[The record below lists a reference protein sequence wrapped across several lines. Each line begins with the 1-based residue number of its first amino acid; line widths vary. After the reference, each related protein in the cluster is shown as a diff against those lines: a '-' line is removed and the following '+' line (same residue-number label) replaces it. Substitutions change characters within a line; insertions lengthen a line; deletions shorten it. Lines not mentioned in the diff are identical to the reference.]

1 MRMNPALRRLA
12 LLIPAA
18 AVLAMAADADL
29 ETVRR
34 SFENPPDDARIM
46 MRWWWFGPGVTKTEI
61 ERELRAMKAGG
72 MGGAEV
78 QPVYPMALDD
88 PETGFHNIRYLSD
101 EFLDVLRFTS
111 EKARELGLR
120 LDLTLGSGWPFGGP
134 HIPVT
139 QAAGM
144 LRCDRVPVPP
154 EASSVRMP
162 YLENGE
168 KLLAVFVARGD
179 AKQFAPTGIRQV
191 PIFKGDWQPVGAG
204 EGEPRVALF
213 FISSR
218 TGQMVKRAAVGAEG
232 YVLDHYDRSAI
243 ENHLKNVGDRL
254 MQAFGANPPYA
265 VFSDSLEV
273 FASDW
278 TPNLLEEFRRRR
290 GYDLTPYLPALIGDI
305 GDKTGAI
312 RHDWGQT
319 LYELADDNYL
329 RPVTEWA
336 HRHGTRFRSQTYGM
350 PPVTMSSNAL
360 VDLPEGEGAQWRS
373 FSATRWA
380 SSASHLYGKPVTS
393 SETWTYLHSPVFRA
407 TPLDMK
413 SQADLF
419 FLQGITQLVGHGWPY
434 SPPEAGEPGW
444 RFYAAAVFDD
454 HNPWWMVMPDVARYL
469 QRISFLLRQGK
480 AVNDVAIYLPTAD
493 ALAQFHAGQERN
505 SINGN
510 VAGVMGPDAIPQVL
524 DAGFNFDAIDDEAIA
539 QVGIPYPVLILPNV
553 ERMPLATLR
562 RIRAYAEAGGKVVAT
577 RRTPSLAP
585 GLAEAEG
592 DTPRIRALA
601 SALFE
606 AAGARG
612 KFVKDEQSLGKELAA
627 LYAPDVRIRSGAA
640 SIGVVHR
647 KVADGEIYFIVN
659 TANTPVHTQAAFRV
673 KGLKPEWWDPFS
685 GKRSAAR
692 TASGEGAAVALDLEP
707 YESRVLVYS
716 ANAMAPAPAPAPTAT
731 AASGARAPLNLSS
744 DWKVAFGNG
753 RTAEM
758 RELRPWTDI
767 EETRFF
773 SGQATY
779 EKTADVPEAWL
790 RSGGEIYLNFGVGK
804 PAAQN
809 RRGGAAIESPVREA
823 AQVYVNG
830 GLAGSVWKPPYEVD
844 VTGLLRAGGNT
855 IRVVVANL
863 GINRLAGTS
872 LPNYRLLNVLYGER
886 FQEQDLQNLQPV
898 ACGMLGPVTLT
909 AR

>member
-1 MRMNPALRRLA
+1 
-12 LLIPAA
+12 
-18 AVLAMAADADL
+18 
-29 ETVRR
+29 
-34 SFENPPDDARIM
+34 M
-46 MRWWWFGPGVTKTEI
+46 MRWWWFGPGVTKAEI

-144 LRCDRVPVPP
+144 LRCDRVPIPP
-154 EASSVRMP
+154 GASSVRMP

-179 AKQFAPTGIRQV
+179 AKQFAPAGIRQI
-191 PIFKGDWQPVGAG
+191 PIFKGDWQPLGADT
-204 EGEPRVALF
+204 GEPRVALF

-273 FASDW
+273 FGSDW
-278 TPNLLEEFRRRR
+278 TPNLLEEFRKRR
-290 GYDLTPYLPALIGDI
+290 GYDLTPYLPALVGDI
-305 GDKTGAI
+305 GAQTGAI
-312 RHDWGQT
+312 RHDWGKT

-336 HRHGTRFRSQTYGM
+336 HQHGTRFRSQTYGM
-350 PPVTMSSNAL
+350 PPVTLSSNAL

-373 FSATRWA
+373 LSASRTA
-380 SSASHLYGKPVTS
+380 SSASHLYGRPVTS

-413 SQADLF
+413 AQADLN
-419 FLQGITQLVGHGWPY
+419 FLEGINQLVGHGWPY
-434 SPPEAGEPGW
+434 SAPEAAEPGW
-444 RFYAAAVFDD
+444 RFYAAAVFND
-454 HNPWWMVMPDVARYL
+454 HNPWWMVMPDVAKYL

-480 AVNDVAIYLPTAD
+480 PVNDVAIYLATAD
-493 ALAQFHAGQERN
+493 NMARYQAGRERIGGTTGGGMG
-505 SINGN
+505 SD
-510 VAGVMGPDAIPQVL
+510 VAAQVL
-524 DAGFNFDAIDDEAIA
+524 DAGFNFDSIDDEAIA

-562 RIRAYAEAGGKVVAT
+562 KIQAYAEAGGKVVAT

-585 GLAEAEG
+585 GLAEAES
-592 DTPRIRALA
+592 DTPRIRELA
-601 SALFE
+601 RALFE

-612 KFVKDEQSLGKELAA
+612 KLVKDEQSLGKELAA
-627 LYAPDVRIRSGAA
+627 LEAPDVRIGADAA

-647 KVADGEIYFIVN
+647 KVADGEVYFIVN

-692 TASGEGAAVALDLEP
+692 SEGAAVALDLLP

-716 ANAMAPAPAPAPTAT
+716 ANAMAAAAAPAS
-731 AASGARAPLNLSS
+731 AAHAPLDLSS
-744 DWKVAFGNG
+744 DWKVTFGNG
-753 RTAEM
+753 NTVGM
-758 RELRPWTDI
+758 RELRSWTDI

-779 EKTADVPEAWL
+779 EKRFDLTEAFV
-790 RSGGEIYLNFGVGK
+790 RSGGAIYLDFGAGK

-830 GLAGSVWKPPYEVD
+830 SLAGSVWKPPYEVD
-844 VTGLLRAGGNT
+844 ATGLLRAGGNT

-872 LPNYRLLNVLYGER
+872 LPNYRLLNLRYGER
-886 FQEQDLQNLQPV
+886 FQEQDMQNVQPV
-898 ACGMLGPVTLT
+898 PCGMLGPVTLV

>member
-1 MRMNPALRRLA
+1 MRITALRRLA
-12 LLIPAA
+12 ILIPAA
-18 AVLAMAADADL
+18 AVLAMAADADI
-29 ETVRR
+29 ESVRR

-46 MRWWWFGPGVTKTEI
+46 MRWWWFGPGVTKAEI

-88 PETGFHNIRYLSD
+88 AETGFHNIRYLSD

-111 EKARELGLR
+111 DKARELGLR

-144 LRCDRVPVPP
+144 LRCDRVPVPAG
-154 EASSVRMP
+154 ASTVRMP

-168 KLLAVFVARGD
+168 ELLAVFVARGD
-179 AKQFAPTGIRQV
+179 AKQFAPTGIRQI
-191 PIFKGDWQPVGAG
+191 PISKGDWQPVGTG

-273 FASDW
+273 FYSDW
-278 TPNLLEEFRRRR
+278 TPRLLEEFRKRR
-290 GYDLTPYLPALIGDI
+290 GYDLTPYLPALVGDM
-305 GDKTGAI
+305 GAQTGAV

-336 HRHGTRFRSQTYGM
+336 HQHGTRFRSQTYGM

-360 VDLPEGEGAQWRS
+360 VDLPEGEGAGWRRS
-373 FSATRWA
+373 SATRTA
-380 SSASHLYGKPVTS
+380 SSASHLYGRPVTS
-393 SETWTYLHSPVFRA
+393 TETWTYLHSPVFRA

-413 SQADLF
+413 AQADLY
-419 FLQGITQLVGHGWPY
+419 FLQGSNQLVGHGWPY
-434 SPPEAGEPGW
+434 SPPDAGEPGW

-454 HNPWWMVMPDVARYL
+454 HNPWWIVMPEVTKYL
-469 QRISFLLRQGK
+469 QRISFVLRQGTP
-480 AVNDVAIYLPTAD
+480 VNDVALYIATAD
-493 ALAQFHAGQERN
+493 TMAQYQAGRER
-505 SINGN
+505 IGGA
-510 VAGVMGPDAIPQVL
+510 AGVGMGSNVEAQVL
-524 DAGFNFDAIDDEAIA
+524 DAGFNFDFIDDEAIA

-562 RIRAYAEAGGKVVAT
+562 KIQAYAEAGGKVVAT

-585 GLAEAEG
+585 GLAEAES
-592 DTPRIRALA
+592 DTPQIRELA
-601 SALFE
+601 RALFE

-612 KFVKDEQSLGKELAA
+612 KFVKDEQSLGKELAGME
-627 LYAPDVRIRSGAA
+627 APDVRISSDAA
-640 SIGVVHR
+640 TIGVVHR

-659 TANTPVHTQAAFRV
+659 TANTPIHTQAAFRV

-685 GKRSAAR
+685 GKRSGAR
-692 TASGEGAAVALDLEP
+692 TATGEGAAVALDLLP

-716 ANAMAPAPAPAPTAT
+716 ANAT
-731 AASGARAPLNLSS
+731 AAAPGPEGTPAAAARAPVDLSS
-744 DWKVAFGNG
+744 DWKVTFGNG

-758 RELRPWTDI
+758 RELKSWTDS

-779 EKTADVPEAWL
+779 EKTVDLPEAWV
-790 RSGGEIYLNFGVGK
+790 RSGGEMVLDFGAGK
-804 PAAQN
+804 PAAQD

-830 GLAGSVWKPPYEVD
+830 SLAGSVWKPPYEVEA
-844 VTGLLRAGGNT
+844 TGLLRAGSNT

-863 GINRLAGTS
+863 GINRLAGTAK
-872 LPNYRLLNVLYGER
+872 PDYRLLNLRYGER
-886 FQEQDLQNLQPV
+886 FQEQDWQNVQPV
-898 ACGMLGPVTLT
+898 PCGMLGPVTLR

>member
-1 MRMNPALRRLA
+1 M
-12 LLIPAA
+12 LIPAA
-18 AVLAMAADADL
+18 AVLAMAADGDV
-29 ETVRR
+29 ETVQR
-34 SFENPPDDARIM
+34 SFQNPPDDARIM
-46 MRWWWFGPGVTKTEI
+46 MRWWWFGPGVTKAEI

-88 PETGFHNIRYLSD
+88 PGTGFHNIRYLSD

-154 EASSVRMP
+154 GASTVRMP

-179 AKQFAPTGIRQV
+179 AKQFSPTGIRQV
-191 PIFKGDWQPVGAG
+191 PIFKGDWQPLGAG

-218 TGQMVKRAAVGAEG
+218 TGQMVKRAAAGAEG

-254 MQAFGANPPYA
+254 MQAFGTNPPYA

-273 FASDW
+273 FGSDW
-278 TPNLLEEFRRRR
+278 TPNLLDEFRKRR
-290 GYDLTPYLPALIGDI
+290 GYDLTPYLPALVGDI
-305 GDKTGAI
+305 GDKTGAV

-350 PPVTMSSNAL
+350 PPVTLSSNAL
-360 VDLPEGEGAQWRS
+360 VDLPEGEGAGWRRS
-373 FSATRWA
+373 SATRTA
-380 SSASHLYGKPVTS
+380 SSASHLYGRPVTS

-413 SQADLF
+413 SQADLY
-419 FLQGITQLVGHGWPY
+419 FLQGSNQLVGHGWPY

-454 HNPWWMVMPDVARYL
+454 HNPWWIVMPDVTKYL

-480 AVNDVAIYLPTAD
+480 PVNDVAIYIATAD
-493 ALAQFHAGQERN
+493 NMAQFQAGRERIGGITGGGMG
-505 SINGN
+505 SN
-510 VAGVMGPDAIPQVL
+510 VEAQVL
-524 DAGFNFDAIDDEAIA
+524 DAGFNFDFIDDEAIA
-539 QVGIPYPVLILPNV
+539 QVGVPYPVLILPNV

-562 RIRAYAEAGGKVVAT
+562 IIQAYAEAGGKVVAI

-585 GLAEAEG
+585 GLAEAES
-592 DTPRIRALA
+592 DTPRIRELA
-601 SALFE
+601 RALFE

-612 KFVKDEQSLGKELAA
+612 KFLKDEQALGKELAA
-627 LYAPDVRIRSGAA
+627 LYAPDVRISSDAA

-647 KVADGEIYFIVN
+647 KVAAGEIYFIVN

-673 KGLKPEWWDPFS
+673 QGLKPEWWDPFS

-692 TASGEGAAVALDLEP
+692 TASGEGAAVALDLQP

-716 ANAMAPAPAPAPTAT
+716 ANALAPAPGPEGT
-731 AASGARAPLNLSS
+731 AASTARAPLDLSS
-744 DWKVAFGNG
+744 DWKVTFGNG

-758 RELRPWTDI
+758 RELRSWTDT

-779 EKTADVPEAWL
+779 EKTVDLPEAWV
-790 RSGGEIYLNFGVGK
+790 RSGGEVYLNFGVGK
-804 PAAQN
+804 PAAQD

-823 AQVYVNG
+823 AQVYING
-830 GLAGSVWKPPYEVD
+830 SLAGSVWKPPYEVD
-844 VTGLLRAGGNT
+844 ATGLLRAGANT

-863 GINRLAGTS
+863 AINRLAGTT
-872 LPNYRLLNVLYGER
+872 LPNYRLLNLRYGER
-886 FQEQDLQNLQPV
+886 FQEQDLQNVQPV
-898 ACGMLGPVTLT
+898 PCGMLGPVRLM

>member
-1 MRMNPALRRLA
+1 MRMITALRRLA
-12 LLIPAA
+12 ILLPAA
-18 AVLAMAADADL
+18 AVLAMAADADM
-29 ETVRR
+29 ETLRR

-46 MRWWWFGPGVTKTEI
+46 MRWWWFGPGVTKAEI

-154 EASSVRMP
+154 GASSVRMP

-179 AKQFAPTGIRQV
+179 ARQFAPTGIRQI
-191 PIFKGDWQPVGAG
+191 PIFKGDWQLVGGAS

-273 FASDW
+273 FYSDW
-278 TPNLLEEFRRRR
+278 TPNLLEEFRKRR
-290 GYDLTPYLPALIGDI
+290 GYDLMPYLPALIGDI
-305 GDKTGAI
+305 GAQTGAI
-312 RHDWGQT
+312 RHDWGKT

-329 RPVTEWA
+329 RPMTEWA
-336 HRHGTRFRSQTYGM
+336 HQHGTRFRSQTYGM
-350 PPVTMSSNAL
+350 PPVTLSSNAL

-373 FSATRWA
+373 FSASRTA
-380 SSASHLYGKPVTS
+380 SSASHLYGRPVTS

-413 SQADLF
+413 AQADLN
-419 FLQGITQLVGHGWPY
+419 FLEGINQLVGHGWPY
-434 SPPEAGEPGW
+434 SAPEAAEPGW
-444 RFYAAAVFDD
+444 RFYASAVFND
-454 HNPWWMVMPDVARYL
+454 HNPWWMVMPDVTKYL

-480 AVNDVAIYLPTAD
+480 PVNDVAIYLATAD
-493 ALAQFHAGQERN
+493 NMARYQAGRERIGGTTGGGMG
-505 SINGN
+505 SD
-510 VAGVMGPDAIPQVL
+510 VAAQVL
-524 DAGFNFDAIDDEAIA
+524 DAGFNFDSIDDEAIA

-562 RIRAYAEAGGKVVAT
+562 KIQTYAEAGGKVVAT
-577 RRTPSLAP
+577 LRTPSLAP
-585 GLAEAEG
+585 GLAEAES
-592 DTPRIRALA
+592 DTPRIRELA
-601 SALFE
+601 RALFE
-606 AAGARG
+606 VAGARG
-612 KFVKDEQSLGKELAA
+612 ALVKDEQSLGKELAA
-627 LYAPDVRIRSGAA
+627 LYAPDVRIGSDAA
-640 SIGVVHR
+640 SVGVVHR
-647 KVADGEIYFIVN
+647 KVAAGEVYFIVN

-692 TASGEGAAVALDLEP
+692 SEGAAVALDLEP

-716 ANAMAPAPAPAPTAT
+716 ANALAPTAAPAPVV
-731 AASGARAPLNLSS
+731 RAPLDLSS

-753 RTAEM
+753 LTTEM
-758 RELRPWTDI
+758 GELKSWTDT

-779 EKTADVPEAWL
+779 EKTADLPEAWT
-790 RSGGEIYLNFGVGK
+790 RSGGEVYLNFGAGK
-804 PAAQN
+804 AAAQN

-823 AQVYVNG
+823 ARVYING
-830 GLAGSVWKPPYEVD
+830 SLAGSVWKPPYEVD
-844 VTGLLRAGGNT
+844 ATGLLRAGSNT

-872 LPNYRLLNVLYGER
+872 LPNYRLLNLRYGER
-886 FQEQDLQNLQPV
+886 FQEQDMQNVQPV
-898 ACGMLGPVTLT
+898 PCGMLGPVTLT
-909 AR
+909 VR

>member
-1 MRMNPALRRLA
+1 MRMTTALRRFA
-12 LLIPAA
+12 ILIPAA
-18 AVLAMAADADL
+18 AVLAVAADTGV
-29 ETVRR
+29 ETLRR

-88 PETGFHNIRYLSD
+88 PDTGFHNIRYLSD

-154 EASSVRMP
+154 GASSVRMP
-162 YLENGE
+162 YIENGE
-168 KLLAVFVARGD
+168 KLLAVFVASGD
-179 AKQFAPTGIRQV
+179 AKQFAPTGIRQI

-273 FASDW
+273 FYSDW
-278 TPNLLEEFRRRR
+278 TPNLLDEFRKRR
-290 GYDLTPYLPALIGDI
+290 GYDLTPYLPALVGDI
-305 GDKTGAI
+305 GAQTGAV

-336 HRHGTRFRSQTYGM
+336 HQHGTRFRSQTYGM
-350 PPVTMSSNAL
+350 PPVTLSSNAL

-373 FSATRWA
+373 FSASRTA
-380 SSASHLYGKPVTS
+380 SSASHLYGRPVSS

-413 SQADLF
+413 VQADLN
-419 FLQGITQLVGHGWPY
+419 FLEGINQLVGHGWPY
-434 SPPEAGEPGW
+434 SAPEAGEPGW
-444 RFYAAAVFDD
+444 RFYASAVFSD
-454 HNPWWMVMPDVARYL
+454 HNPWWMVMPDVAKYL

-480 AVNDVAIYLPTAD
+480 PVNDVAIYLTTAD
-493 ALAQFHAGQERN
+493 NMAQYQAGRERIGGGTGGGVG
-505 SINGN
+505 SD
-510 VAGVMGPDAIPQVL
+510 VAAQVL
-524 DAGFNFDAIDDEAIA
+524 DAGFNFDSIDDEAIA

-562 RIRAYAEAGGKVVAT
+562 KIQAYAEAGGKVVAT
-577 RRTPSLAP
+577 RRIPSLAP
-585 GLAEAEG
+585 GLAEAES
-592 DTPRIRALA
+592 DTPRIRELA
-601 SALFE
+601 RALFE

-612 KFVKDEQSLGKELAA
+612 KFLKDEQSLGKELTA
-627 LYAPDVRIRSGAA
+627 LEAPDVRIRSDAA

-659 TANTPVHTQAAFRV
+659 TANTPIHTQAAFRV

-692 TASGEGAAVALDLEP
+692 TASGEGAAVALDLLP
-707 YESRVLVYS
+707 YQSRVLVYS
-716 ANAMAPAPAPAPTAT
+716 ADATAPAFASAPAPLAPVD
-731 AASGARAPLNLSS
+731 LSS

-753 RTAEM
+753 LTTEM
-758 RELRPWTDI
+758 HELKSWTDR

-779 EKTADVPEAWL
+779 EKTVDLSEAWA
-790 RSGGEIYLNFGVGK
+790 RGGGMYLNFGAGK

-823 AQVYVNG
+823 AQVYING
-830 GLAGSVWKPPYEVD
+830 SLAGSVWKPPYEVG
-844 VTGLLRAGGNT
+844 VTGLLRAGSNT

-872 LPNYRLLNVLYGER
+872 LPNYRLLNLRYTER
-886 FQEQDLQNLQPV
+886 FQEQDMQNVQPV
-898 ACGMLGPVTLT
+898 PCGMLGPVTLV

>member
-1 MRMNPALRRLA
+1 MRMATALFRLA
-12 LLIPAA
+12 ILIPVA
-18 AVLAMAADADL
+18 AVLARAADADL
-29 ETVRR
+29 ETLRR
-34 SFENPPDDARIM
+34 SFEDPPDDARIM
-46 MRWWWFGPGVTKTEI
+46 MRWWWFGPGVTKAEI

-88 PETGFHNIRYLSD
+88 PATGFHNIRYLSD

-154 EASSVRMP
+154 GASSVRML

-179 AKQFAPTGIRQV
+179 AKQFAPTGIRQI
-191 PIFKGDWQPVGAG
+191 PISKGDWQPVGAG
-204 EGEPRVALF
+204 AGEPRVVLF

-218 TGQMVKRAAVGAEG
+218 TGQMVKRVAVGAEG

-273 FASDW
+273 FYSDW
-278 TPNLLEEFRRRR
+278 TPNLLEEFRQRR
-290 GYDLTPYLPALIGDI
+290 GYDLTPYLPALVGDI
-305 GDKTGAI
+305 GSQTGAV

-336 HRHGTRFRSQTYGM
+336 HKHGTRFRSQTYGM
-350 PPVTMSSNAL
+350 PPVTLSSNAL

-373 FSATRWA
+373 FSASRTA
-380 SSASHLYGKPVTS
+380 SSASHLYGRPVTS

-413 SQADLF
+413 AQADLS
-419 FLQGITQLVGHGWPY
+419 FLEGINQLVGHGWPY
-434 SPPEAGEPGW
+434 SAPEAGEPGW

-454 HNPWWMVMPDVARYL
+454 HNPWWIVMPEVTKYL

-480 AVNDVAIYLPTAD
+480 PVNDVALFLTTAD
-493 ALAQFHAGQERN
+493 NMAQYQAGRERIGGGGGGEMG
-505 SINGN
+505 SN
-510 VAGVMGPDAIPQVL
+510 VEAQVL
-524 DAGFNFDAIDDEAIA
+524 DAGFNFDFIDDEAIA
-539 QVGIPYPVLILPNV
+539 QVGVPYPVLILPK
-553 ERMPLATLR
+553 
-562 RIRAYAEAGGKVVAT
+562 IQAYAEAGGKVVAT

-585 GLAEAEG
+585 GLAEAER
-592 DTPRIRALA
+592 DTPQIRELA
-601 SALFE
+601 RALFE

-612 KFVKDEQSLGKELAA
+612 KFLKDEQSLGKELAA
-627 LYAPDVRIRSGAA
+627 LYPPDVRFSSDEA

-673 KGLKPEWWDPFS
+673 KGLKAEWWDPFS
-685 GKRSAAR
+685 GKRSVA
-692 TASGEGAAVALDLEP
+692 GGAAVALDLLP

-716 ANAMAPAPAPAPTAT
+716 ANALAPAPAHA
-731 AASGARAPLNLSS
+731 AASDARAPIDLSS

-758 RELRPWTDI
+758 RELKSWTDD

-773 SGQATY
+773 SGLATY
-779 EKTADVPEAWL
+779 EKTVDLPGAFVS
-790 RSGGEIYLNFGVGK
+790 SGGEIYLNFGAGK
-804 PAAQN
+804 PAAQD

-823 AQVYVNG
+823 AEVYVNG
-830 GLAGSVWKPPYEVD
+830 SLAGSVWKPPYEVD
-844 VTGLLRAGGNT
+844 VTRLLHAGANT

-863 GINRLAGTS
+863 AINRLAGTS

-886 FQEQDLQNLQPV
+886 FQEQDMKNVQPV
-898 ACGMLGPVTLT
+898 PCGMLGPVTLT

>member
-1 MRMNPALRRLA
+1 MRMFTALRSLA
-12 LLIPAA
+12 ILIPAA
-18 AVLAMAADADL
+18 AVLAMAADTDV
-29 ETVRR
+29 ETLRR

-46 MRWWWFGPGVTKTEI
+46 MRWWWFGPGVTKAEI

-88 PETGFHNIRYLSD
+88 AETGFHNIRYLSD

-111 EKARELGLR
+111 DKARELGLR
-120 LDLTLGSGWPFGGP
+120 LDLTLASGWPFGGP

-144 LRCDRVPVPP
+144 LRCDRVPVPAG
-154 EASSVRMP
+154 ASSVRMP

-168 KLLAVFVARGD
+168 KLLAVFVATGD
-179 AKQFAPTGIRQV
+179 AKQFAPAGIRQI
-191 PIFKGDWQPVGAG
+191 PIFKGDRQPVGAG
-204 EGEPRVALF
+204 AGESGPRVALF

-273 FASDW
+273 FGSDW
-278 TPNLLEEFRRRR
+278 TPNLLEEFRKRR
-290 GYDLTPYLPALIGDI
+290 GYDLTPYLPALVGDM
-305 GDKTGAI
+305 GDKTGAV

-329 RPVTEWA
+329 RPMTEWA
-336 HRHGTRFRSQTYGM
+336 HQHGTRFRSQTYGM
-350 PPVTMSSNAL
+350 PPVTLSSNAL
-360 VDLPEGEGAQWRS
+360 VDLPEGEGAGWRRS
-373 FSATRWA
+373 SASRTA
-380 SSASHLYGKPVTS
+380 SSASHLYGRPVTS

-413 SQADLF
+413 AQADLN
-419 FLQGITQLVGHGWPY
+419 FLEGINQLVGHGWPY
-434 SPPEAGEPGW
+434 SAPEAGEPGW
-444 RFYAAAVFDD
+444 RFYAAAVFSD
-454 HNPWWMVMPDVARYL
+454 HNPWWIVMPDVAKYL

-480 AVNDVAIYLPTAD
+480 PVNDVAIYLATAD
-493 ALAQFHAGQERN
+493 NMAQYQAGRER
-505 SINGN
+505 IGGGTG
-510 VAGVMGPDAIPQVL
+510 AGMGSDVEAQVL
-524 DAGFNFDAIDDEAIA
+524 DAGFNFDFIDDEAIA
-539 QVGIPYPVLILPNV
+539 SVGLPYPVLILPNV

-562 RIRAYAEAGGKVVAT
+562 KIQAYAEAGGKVVAT

-585 GLAEAEG
+585 GLPEAES
-592 DTPRIRALA
+592 DTPRIRELA
-601 SALFE
+601 RALFDG
-606 AAGARG
+606 AGARG
-612 KFVKDEQSLGKELAA
+612 KFLKDEQSLGKELAA
-627 LYAPDVRIRSGAA
+627 LYAPDVRISSDAA
-640 SIGVVHR
+640 SIGMVHR

-685 GKRSAAR
+685 GKPSRAR
-692 TASGEGAAVALDLEP
+692 TASGEGAAVALDLLP

-716 ANAMAPAPAPAPTAT
+716 ANAMAAAPGPEGTPAPA
-731 AASGARAPLNLSS
+731 ARAPVDLSS

-753 RTAEM
+753 LTVGM
-758 RELRPWTDI
+758 RELKSWTDT

-779 EKTADVPEAWL
+779 EKTVDLAEAWV
-790 RSGGEIYLNFGVGK
+790 RSGGEMYLNFGAGK
-804 PAAQN
+804 PAAQD

-823 AQVYVNG
+823 AQVYING
-830 GLAGSVWKPPYEVD
+830 SLAGSVWKPPYEVNA
-844 VTGLLRAGGNT
+844 TGLLRAGSNT

-863 GINRLAGTS
+863 GINRLAGTAR
-872 LPNYRLLNVLYGER
+872 PDYRLLNLRYGER
-886 FQEQDLQNLQPV
+886 FQEQDWQNVQPV
-898 ACGMLGPVTLT
+898 ACGMLGPVTLR

>member
-1 MRMNPALRRLA
+1 MRMIPALRRLA

-18 AVLAMAADADL
+18 AVLAMAADADM
-29 ETVRR
+29 ETLRR

-154 EASSVRMP
+154 GASSVRMP

-168 KLLAVFVARGD
+168 KLLAVFVAKGD
-179 AKQFAPTGIRQV
+179 AKQFAPTGIRQI
-191 PIFKGDWQPVGAG
+191 PIFKGDWQPVGGDA
-204 EGEPRVALF
+204 GEPRVALF

-273 FASDW
+273 FGSDW
-278 TPNLLEEFRRRR
+278 TPNLLDEFRRRR
-290 GYDLTPYLPALIGDI
+290 GYDLTPYLPALVGDI
-305 GDKTGAI
+305 GAQTGAI

-336 HRHGTRFRSQTYGM
+336 HQHGTRFRSQTYGM
-350 PPVTMSSNAL
+350 PPVTLSSNAL
-360 VDLPEGEGAQWRS
+360 VDLPEGEGTAWRRS
-373 FSATRWA
+373 SATRTA
-380 SSASHLYGKPVTS
+380 SSASHLYGRPVTS
-393 SETWTYLHSPVFRA
+393 TETWTYLHSPVFRA

-413 SQADLF
+413 SQADLY
-419 FLQGITQLVGHGWPY
+419 FLQGSNQLIGHGWPY
-434 SPPEAGEPGW
+434 SPPAAGEPGW

-454 HNPWWMVMPDVARYL
+454 HNPWWIVMPDVTKYL

-480 AVNDVAIYLPTAD
+480 PVNDVAIYVATAD
-493 ALAQFHAGQERN
+493 NMAQFQAGRERIGGITGGGMG
-505 SINGN
+505 SN
-510 VAGVMGPDAIPQVL
+510 VEAQVL
-524 DAGFNFDAIDDEAIA
+524 DAGFNFDFIDDEAIA
-539 QVGIPYPVLILPNV
+539 QVGVPYPVLILPNV

-562 RIRAYAEAGGKVVAT
+562 IIQAYAEEGGKVLAT

-585 GLAEAEG
+585 GLAEAES
-592 DTPRIRALA
+592 DTPRIRELA
-601 SALFE
+601 RTLLE

-612 KFVKDEQSLGKELAA
+612 KFLKDEQALGKELAA
-627 LYAPDVRIRSGAA
+627 LYAPDVRIRSDAA
-640 SIGVVHR
+640 LIGVVHR
-647 KVADGEIYFIVN
+647 KVAAGEIYFIVN

-673 KGLKPEWWDPFS
+673 QGLKPEWWDPFS

-692 TASGEGAAVALDLEP
+692 TASGESAAVALDLLP

-716 ANAMAPAPAPAPTAT
+716 ANALAPAPGPEGT
-731 AASGARAPLNLSS
+731 AASTARAPLDLSS
-744 DWKVAFGNG
+744 DWKVTFGNG

-758 RELRPWTDI
+758 RELRSWTDT

-779 EKTADVPEAWL
+779 EKTVDLPEAWV
-790 RSGGEIYLNFGVGK
+790 RSGGEVYLNFGVGK
-804 PAAQN
+804 PAAQD

-823 AQVYVNG
+823 AQVYING
-830 GLAGSVWKPPYEVD
+830 SLAGSVWKPPYEVD
-844 VTGLLRAGGNT
+844 ATGLLRAGANT

-863 GINRLAGTS
+863 GINRLAGMS
-872 LPNYRLLNVLYGER
+872 PPNYRLLNLRYGER
-886 FQEQDLQNLQPV
+886 FQEQDLQNVQPV
-898 ACGMLGPVTLT
+898 PCGMLGPVRLT

>member
-1 MRMNPALRRLA
+1 MRMITALRRLA
-12 LLIPAA
+12 ILIPAA
-18 AVLAMAADADL
+18 AVLAMAADADM
-29 ETVRR
+29 ETLRR

-46 MRWWWFGPGVTKTEI
+46 MRWWWFGPGVTKAEI

-154 EASSVRMP
+154 GASSVPMP

-179 AKQFAPTGIRQV
+179 AKQFAPAGIRQI
-191 PIFKGDWQPVGAG
+191 PIFKGDWQPLGADT
-204 EGEPRVALF
+204 GEPRVALF

-273 FASDW
+273 FGSDW
-278 TPNLLEEFRRRR
+278 TPRLLEEFRKRR

-305 GDKTGAI
+305 GAQTGAI
-312 RHDWGQT
+312 RQDWGKT
-319 LYELADDNYL
+319 LDELADDNYL

-336 HRHGTRFRSQTYGM
+336 HQHGTRFRSQTYGM
-350 PPVTMSSNAL
+350 PPVTLSSNAL

-373 FSATRWA
+373 FSASRTA
-380 SSASHLYGKPVTS
+380 SSASHLYGRPVTS

-413 SQADLF
+413 AQADLN
-419 FLQGITQLVGHGWPY
+419 FLEGINQLVGHGWPY
-434 SPPEAGEPGW
+434 SAPEAAEPGW
-444 RFYAAAVFDD
+444 RFYASAVFND
-454 HNPWWMVMPDVARYL
+454 HNPWWMVMPDVAKYL

-480 AVNDVAIYLPTAD
+480 PVNDVAIYIATAD
-493 ALAQFHAGQERN
+493 NMAQYQAGRERIGGTTGGGMG
-505 SINGN
+505 SD
-510 VAGVMGPDAIPQVL
+510 VAAQVL
-524 DAGFNFDAIDDEAIA
+524 DAGFNFDSIDDEAIA

-562 RIRAYAEAGGKVVAT
+562 KIRAYAEAGGKVVAT

-585 GLAEAEG
+585 GLAEAES
-592 DTPRIRALA
+592 DTPRIRELA
-601 SALFE
+601 RALFE

-612 KFVKDEQSLGKELAA
+612 KLVKDEQSLGKELAA
-627 LYAPDVRIRSGAA
+627 LEAPDVRFSSDAA

-647 KVADGEIYFIVN
+647 KVAEGEIYFIVN
-659 TANTPVHTQAAFRV
+659 TANTPIHTQAAFRV

-692 TASGEGAAVALDLEP
+692 SEGAAVALDLEP

-716 ANAMAPAPAPAPTAT
+716 ANAMAAAAAPAS
-731 AASGARAPLNLSS
+731 AAHAPLDLSS

-753 RTAEM
+753 HTVEM
-758 RELRPWTDI
+758 RELRSWTDT

-779 EKTADVPEAWL
+779 EKTVDLPEAWT
-790 RSGGEIYLNFGVGK
+790 RSGGEVYLNFGAGK

-823 AQVYVNG
+823 AQVYING
-830 GLAGSVWKPPYEVD
+830 SLAGSVWKPPYEVD
-844 VTGLLRAGGNT
+844 ATRLLRAGSNT

-872 LPNYRLLNVLYGER
+872 LPNYRLLNLRYGER
-886 FQEQDLQNLQPV
+886 FQEQDMQNVQPV
-898 ACGMLGPVTLT
+898 PCGMLGPVTLT
-909 AR
+909 ER

>member
-1 MRMNPALRRLA
+1 MRMVTALRRLA
-12 LLIPAA
+12 ILIPVA
-18 AVLAMAADADL
+18 AVLAIAADADI
-29 ETVRR
+29 ETVQR

-46 MRWWWFGPGVTKTEI
+46 MRWWWFGPGVTKAEI

-78 QPVYPMALDD
+78 QPVYPMALED
-88 PETGFHNIRYLSD
+88 PATGFHNIRYLSD

-144 LRCDRVPVPP
+144 LRCDRVPVPAG
-154 EASSVRMP
+154 ASSVRMP

-179 AKQFAPTGIRQV
+179 AKQFAPTGIRQI
-191 PIFKGDWQPVGAG
+191 PISKGDWQSLGAG
-204 EGEPRVALF
+204 GGAGEPRVVLF

-243 ENHLKNVGDRL
+243 ENHLKNAGDRL

-273 FASDW
+273 FYSDW
-278 TPNLLEEFRRRR
+278 TPNLLEEFRQRR
-290 GYDLTPYLPALIGDI
+290 GYDLTPYLPALVGDI
-305 GDKTGAI
+305 GSQTGAV

-336 HRHGTRFRSQTYGM
+336 HQHGTRFRSQTYGM

-360 VDLPEGEGAQWRS
+360 VDLPEGEGTAWRRS
-373 FSATRWA
+373 SATRTA
-380 SSASHLYGKPVTS
+380 SSASHLYGRPVTS
-393 SETWTYLHSPVFRA
+393 TETWTYLHSPVFRA

-413 SQADLF
+413 SQADLY
-419 FLQGITQLVGHGWPY
+419 FLQGSNQLIGHGWPY

-454 HNPWWMVMPDVARYL
+454 HNPWWIVMPEVTKYL

-480 AVNDVAIYLPTAD
+480 PVNDVALFLTTAD
-493 ALAQFHAGQERN
+493 NMAQYQAGRERIDGGGGGEMG
-505 SINGN
+505 SN
-510 VAGVMGPDAIPQVL
+510 VEAQVL
-524 DAGFNFDAIDDEAIA
+524 DAGFNFDFIDDEAIA
-539 QVGIPYPVLILPNV
+539 QVGVPYPVLILPNV

-562 RIRAYAEAGGKVVAT
+562 KIQAYAEAGGKVVAT

-585 GLAEAEG
+585 GLAEAER
-592 DTPRIRALA
+592 DTPQIRELA
-601 SALFE
+601 RALFE

-612 KFVKDEQSLGKELAA
+612 KFLKDEQSLGKELAA
-627 LYAPDVRIRSGAA
+627 LYPPDVRFSSDAA

-673 KGLKPEWWDPFS
+673 NGLRAEWWDPFS
-685 GKRSAAR
+685 GKRSAA
-692 TASGEGAAVALDLEP
+692 GGAAVALDLLP

-716 ANAMAPAPAPAPTAT
+716 ANALAPAPAPP
-731 AASGARAPLNLSS
+731 ASSDARAPVDLSS

-758 RELRPWTDI
+758 RELKSWTDD

-773 SGQATY
+773 SGLATY
-779 EKTADVPEAWL
+779 EKTVDLPEAFVN
-790 RSGGEIYLNFGVGK
+790 SGGEIYLNFGAGK
-804 PAAQN
+804 PAAQD

-830 GLAGSVWKPPYEVD
+830 SLAGSVWKPPYEVD
-844 VTGLLRAGGNT
+844 VTRLLHAGANT

-863 GINRLAGTS
+863 AINRLAGTS

-886 FQEQDLQNLQPV
+886 FQEQDMKNVQPV
-898 ACGMLGPVTLT
+898 PCGMLGPVTLT

>member
-1 MRMNPALRRLA
+1 MFTALRRLA
-12 LLIPAA
+12 LLLPAA
-18 AVLAMAADADL
+18 AVLAIAADADI
-29 ETVRR
+29 ESVRR

-46 MRWWWFGPGVTKTEI
+46 MRWWWFGPGVAKAEI

-88 PETGFHNIRYLSD
+88 AGTGFHNLRYLSD

-144 LRCDRVPVPP
+144 LRCDRIPVPAG
-154 EASSVRMP
+154 ASSVRMP

-168 KLLAVFVARGD
+168 KLLAVFVATGD

-191 PIFKGDWQPVGAG
+191 PIPQGDRQPVGADA
-204 EGEPRVALF
+204 GEPRVALF

-254 MQAFGANPPYA
+254 MQAFAANPPYA

-273 FASDW
+273 FGSDW
-278 TPNLLEEFRRRR
+278 TPNLLEEFRKRR
-290 GYDLTPYLPALIGDI
+290 GYDLTPYLPALVGDI
-305 GDKTGAI
+305 GAQTGAI
-312 RHDWGQT
+312 RHDWGKT

-329 RPVTEWA
+329 RPMTEWA
-336 HRHGTRFRSQTYGM
+336 HQHGTRFRSQTYGM
-350 PPVTMSSNAL
+350 PPVTLSSNAL

-373 FSATRWA
+373 FSASRTA
-380 SSASHLYGKPVTS
+380 SSASHLYGKAVTS

-413 SQADLF
+413 VQADLN
-419 FLQGITQLVGHGWPY
+419 FLEGINQLVGHGWPY
-434 SPPEAGEPGW
+434 SAPEAAEPGW
-444 RFYAAAVFDD
+444 RFYAAAVFND
-454 HNPWWMVMPDVARYL
+454 HNPWWMVMPDVAKYL

-480 AVNDVAIYLPTAD
+480 PVNDVAIYLATAD
-493 ALAQFHAGQERN
+493 NMAQYQAGRERIGGITGGGTG
-505 SINGN
+505 SD
-510 VAGVMGPDAIPQVL
+510 VAAQVL
-524 DAGFNFDAIDDEAIA
+524 DAGFNFDSIDDEAIA
-539 QVGIPYPVLILPNV
+539 QVGIPNPVLILPNV

-562 RIRAYAEAGGKVVAT
+562 KIQAYAEAGGKVVAT

-585 GLAEAEG
+585 GLAEAES
-592 DTPRIRALA
+592 DTPRIRELA
-601 SALFE
+601 RALFE
-606 AAGARG
+606 GAGARG
-612 KFVKDEQSLGKELAA
+612 KFLKDEQSLGKELAA
-627 LYAPDVRIRSGAA
+627 LEAPDVRFSSDAA
-640 SIGVVHR
+640 SLGVVHR
-647 KVADGEIYFIVN
+647 KVAEGEIYFIVN

-673 KGLKPEWWDPFS
+673 KGLKAEWWDPFN

-692 TASGEGAAVALDLEP
+692 ATSAGGAEVALDMLP
-707 YESRVLVYS
+707 YESRVLVFS
-716 ANAMAPAPAPAPTAT
+716 ANAMAQTPAPVPVV
-731 AASGARAPLNLSS
+731 RAPLDLSS

-753 RTAEM
+753 HTAEM
-758 RELRPWTDI
+758 RELKSWTDT

-779 EKTADVPEAWL
+779 EKTFDLPEAWV
-790 RSGGEIYLNFGVGK
+790 RSAGAIYLNFGAGK

-823 AQVYVNG
+823 AQVYING
-830 GLAGSVWKPPYEVD
+830 SLAGSVWKPPYEVD
-844 VTGLLRAGGNT
+844 ATRLLRAGSNT

-863 GINRLAGTS
+863 GINRLAGMS
-872 LPNYRLLNVLYGER
+872 RPDYRLLNLRYGER
-886 FQEQDLQNLQPV
+886 FQEQDWQNVQPV
-898 ACGMLGPVTLT
+898 PCGMLGPVTL
-909 AR
+909 ASR

>member
-1 MRMNPALRRLA
+1 MRMIIALRRLA
-12 LLIPAA
+12 ILIPAA
-18 AVLAMAADADL
+18 AVLAVAADADI
-29 ETVRR
+29 ESVRR

-46 MRWWWFGPGVTKTEI
+46 MRWWWFGPGVTKAEI

-101 EFLDVLRFTS
+101 EFIDVLRFTS

-120 LDLTLGSGWPFGGP
+120 LDLTLGSGWPYGGP

-154 EASSVRMP
+154 GASSVRMP

-168 KLLAVFVARGD
+168 KLLAVFLARGD
-179 AKQFAPTGIRQV
+179 AKQFAPTGIRQI
-191 PIFKGDWQPVGAG
+191 PISKGDRLPLGAG
-204 EGEPRVALF
+204 ASEPQVALF

-232 YVLDHYDRSAI
+232 YVLDHYDRSAV

-273 FASDW
+273 YASDW
-278 TPNLLEEFRRRR
+278 TPKLLEEFRQRR
-290 GYDLTPYLPALIGDI
+290 GYDLTPYLPALAGDI
-305 GDKTGAI
+305 GDKTAAI

-319 LYELADDNYL
+319 LYELSDENYL

-336 HRHGTRFRSQTYGM
+336 HQHGTRFRSQTYGM

-360 VDLPEGEGAQWRS
+360 VDLPEGEGAQWRR

-413 SQADLF
+413 SQADLYL
-419 FLQGITQLVGHGWPY
+419 LQGVNQLFGHGWPY

-454 HNPWWMVMPDVARYL
+454 HNPWWIVMPDVAKYL

-480 AVNDVAIYLPTAD
+480 PVNDVAIYLPTAD
-493 ALAQFHAGQERN
+493 ALAQFHAGQDRN
-505 SINGN
+505 EINAN
-510 VAGVMGPDAIPQVL
+510 VSAVMGPNVISQVL
-524 DAGFNFDAIDDEAIA
+524 DAGFNLDAIDDEAIA
-539 QVGIPYPVLILPNV
+539 QVGVHYPVLILPNV

-562 RIRAYAEAGGKVVAT
+562 KIRAYAEAGGKVVAT
-577 RRTPSLAP
+577 RRTPALAP
-585 GLAEAEG
+585 GLPEAES
-592 DTPRIRALA
+592 DTPQIREQAR
-601 SALFE
+601 ALFE

-612 KFVKDEQSLGKELAA
+612 KFLKDEQSLGQELAA
-627 LYAPDVRIRSGAA
+627 LYAPDVRIRSDAA
-640 SIGVVHR
+640 SIGIMHR

-673 KGLKPEWWDPFS
+673 KDLKPEWWDPFS

-692 TASGEGAAVALDLEP
+692 AASGESAAVALDLEP

-716 ANAMAPAPAPAPTAT
+716 ASAMAPAPGPEGTPASA
-731 AASGARAPLNLSS
+731 ARAPVDLSS

-753 RTAEM
+753 STAQM
-758 RELRPWTDI
+758 RELRSWTDT

-779 EKTADVPEAWL
+779 EKTVDLPETWV
-790 RSGGEIYLNFGVGK
+790 RSGGEIYLNFGAGK
-804 PAAQN
+804 PAAQD

-830 GLAGSVWKPPYEVD
+830 SLAGSVWKPPYEVD
-844 VTGLLRAGGNT
+844 VTRLLRAGSNT

-872 LPNYRLLNVLYGER
+872 LPNYRLLNVRYGER
-886 FQEQDLQNLQPV
+886 FQEQDMQAVQPV
-898 ACGMLGPVTLT
+898 PCGMLGPVRLV

>member
-1 MRMNPALRRLA
+1 MRITALRRLA
-12 LLIPAA
+12 ILIPAA
-18 AVLAMAADADL
+18 AVLAMAADADI
-29 ETVRR
+29 ESVRR
-34 SFENPPDDARIM
+34 SFENPPDDARMM
-46 MRWWWFGPGVTKTEI
+46 MRWWWFGPGVTKAEI

-88 PETGFHNIRYLSD
+88 AETGFHNIRYLSD

-111 EKARELGLR
+111 DKARELGLR

-154 EASSVRMP
+154 GASSVRTP

-179 AKQFAPTGIRQV
+179 AKQFAPTGIRQI
-191 PIFKGDWQPVGAG
+191 PISKGDWQPVGTG

-273 FASDW
+273 FYSDW
-278 TPNLLEEFRRRR
+278 TPRLLAEFRKRR
-290 GYDLTPYLPALIGDI
+290 GYDLTPYLPALVGDM
-305 GDKTGAI
+305 GAQTGAV

-336 HRHGTRFRSQTYGM
+336 HQHGTRFRSQTYGM

-360 VDLPEGEGAQWRS
+360 VDLPEGEGAGWRRS
-373 FSATRWA
+373 SATRTA
-380 SSASHLYGKPVTS
+380 SSASHLYGRPVTS
-393 SETWTYLHSPVFRA
+393 TETWTYLHSPVFRA

-413 SQADLF
+413 AQADLY
-419 FLQGITQLVGHGWPY
+419 FLQGSNQLVGHGWPY
-434 SPPEAGEPGW
+434 SPPDAGEPGW

-454 HNPWWMVMPDVARYL
+454 HNPWWIVMPEVTKYL
-469 QRISFLLRQGK
+469 QRISFVLRQGTP
-480 AVNDVAIYLPTAD
+480 VNDVALYIATAD
-493 ALAQFHAGQERN
+493 TMAQYQAGRER
-505 SINGN
+505 IGGA
-510 VAGVMGPDAIPQVL
+510 AGVGMGSNVEAQVL
-524 DAGFNFDAIDDEAIA
+524 DAGFNFDFIDDEAIA

-562 RIRAYAEAGGKVVAT
+562 KIQAYAEAGGKVVAT

-585 GLAEAEG
+585 GLAEAES
-592 DTPRIRALA
+592 DTPQIRELA
-601 SALFE
+601 RALFE
-606 AAGARG
+606 AAGTRG
-612 KFVKDEQSLGKELAA
+612 KFVKDEQSLGKELAGME
-627 LYAPDVRIRSGAA
+627 APDVRISSDAA
-640 SIGVVHR
+640 TIGVVHR

-659 TANTPVHTQAAFRV
+659 TANTPIHTQAAFRV

-685 GKRSAAR
+685 GKRSGAR
-692 TASGEGAAVALDLEP
+692 TATGEGAAVALDLLP

-716 ANAMAPAPAPAPTAT
+716 VNAT
-731 AASGARAPLNLSS
+731 AAAPGPEGTPAAAARAPVDLSS
-744 DWKVAFGNG
+744 DWKVTFGNG

-758 RELRPWTDI
+758 RELKSWTDS

-779 EKTADVPEAWL
+779 EKTVDLPEAWV
-790 RSGGEIYLNFGVGK
+790 RSGGEMVLDFGAGK
-804 PAAQN
+804 PAAQD

-830 GLAGSVWKPPYEVD
+830 SLAGSVWKPPYEVEA
-844 VTGLLRAGGNT
+844 TGLLRAGSNT

-863 GINRLAGTS
+863 GINRLAGTAK
-872 LPNYRLLNVLYGER
+872 PDYRLLNLRYGER
-886 FQEQDLQNLQPV
+886 FQEQDWQNVQPV
-898 ACGMLGPVTLT
+898 PCGMLGPVTLR

>member
-1 MRMNPALRRLA
+1 MWMISSLRRFA
-12 LLIPAA
+12 ILIPAA
-18 AVLAMAADADL
+18 AVLATAADAGI
-29 ETVRR
+29 ETVGR
-34 SFENPPDDARIM
+34 SFANPPDDARIM

-101 EFLDVLRFTS
+101 EFVDVLRFTS

-120 LDLTLGSGWPFGGP
+120 LDVTLASGWPFGGP

-144 LRCDRVPVPP
+144 LRCDRVPVPSG
-154 EASSVRMP
+154 ASSVRMP

-179 AKQFAPTGIRQV
+179 AKQFAPTGIRQI
-191 PIFKGDWQPVGAG
+191 PISKGDWQPLGAG
-204 EGEPRVALF
+204 TDEPRVALF

-218 TGQMVKRAAVGAEG
+218 TGQQVKRAAVGAEG

-254 MQAFGANPPYA
+254 MQAFGTNPPYA

-273 FASDW
+273 FSSDW
-278 TPNLLEEFRRRR
+278 TPNLLDEFRKRR
-290 GYDLTPYLPALIGDI
+290 GYDLTPYLPALVGDI
-305 GDKTGAI
+305 GEKTGAI
-312 RHDWGQT
+312 RNDWGQT
-319 LYELADDNYL
+319 LTELADDNYL
-329 RPVTEWA
+329 RPMTEWA
-336 HRHGTRFRSQTYGM
+336 HQHGTRFRSQTYGM

-360 VDLPEGEGAQWRS
+360 VDLPEGEGAGWRRS
-373 FSATRWA
+373 SATRTA
-380 SSASHLYGKPVTS
+380 SSASHLYGRPVTS

-419 FLQGITQLVGHGWPY
+419 FLEGSNQLVGHGWPY

-454 HNPWWMVMPDVARYL
+454 HNPWWIVMPDVTKYL

-480 AVNDVAIYLPTAD
+480 PVNDVAIYIATAD
-493 ALAQFHAGQERN
+493 NRAQFQAGRGERLGGGGGAGGMG
-505 SINGN
+505 SN
-510 VAGVMGPDAIPQVL
+510 VEAQVL
-524 DAGFNFDAIDDEAIA
+524 DAGFNFDFIDDEAIA

-562 RIRAYAEAGGKVVAT
+562 KIQAYAEAGGKVVAT

-585 GLAEAEG
+585 GLAEAES
-592 DTPRIRALA
+592 DTPQIREMAR
-601 SALFE
+601 ALFE
-606 AAGARG
+606 ASGARG
-612 KFVKDEQSLGKELAA
+612 KFLKDEPSLGKEMAA
-627 LYAPDVRIRSGAA
+627 LYPPDVRISSDAA

-673 KGLKPEWWDPFS
+673 KGLKPEWWDPFT
-685 GKRSAAR
+685 GKRSAANI
-692 TASGEGAAVALDLEP
+692 ASGDAAALALDLLP

-716 ANAMAPAPAPAPTAT
+716 ASAMAPAPAPAAP
-731 AASGARAPLNLSS
+731 SVARAPVDLSS
-744 DWKVAFGNG
+744 DWKVTFGSG
-753 RTAEM
+753 LTVQM
-758 RELRPWTDI
+758 RELRSWTDT

-773 SGQATY
+773 SGLATY
-779 EKTADVPEAWL
+779 EKTVELPEAFV
-790 RSGGEIYLNFGVGK
+790 RSGGEIYLNFGAGK
-804 PAAQN
+804 PAAQD

-830 GLAGSVWKPPYEVD
+830 TLAGSVWKPPYEVA
-844 VTGLLRAGGNT
+844 VTGLLRAGANT

-863 GINRLAGTS
+863 GLNRLAGTT
-872 LPNYRLLNVLYGER
+872 LANYRLLNLRYGER
-886 FQEQDLQNLQPV
+886 FQEQDMQNVQPV
-898 ACGMLGPVTLT
+898 PCGMLGPVTLA

>member
-1 MRMNPALRRLA
+1 MRMIPVLRRFA
-12 LLIPAA
+12 MLIPAA
-18 AVLAMAADADL
+18 AVLAMAADGDV
-29 ETVRR
+29 ETVQR
-34 SFENPPDDARIM
+34 SFQNPPDDARIM
-46 MRWWWFGPGVTKTEI
+46 MRWWWFGPGVTKAEI

-88 PETGFHNIRYLSD
+88 PGTGFHNIRYLSD

-154 EASSVRMP
+154 GASTVRMP

-179 AKQFAPTGIRQV
+179 AKQFSPTGIRQV
-191 PIFKGDWQPVGAG
+191 PIFKGDWQPLGAG

-218 TGQMVKRAAVGAEG
+218 TGQMVKRAAAGAEG

-254 MQAFGANPPYA
+254 MQAFGTNPPYA

-273 FASDW
+273 FGSDW
-278 TPNLLEEFRRRR
+278 TPNLLDEFRKRR
-290 GYDLTPYLPALIGDI
+290 GYDLTPYLPALVGDI
-305 GDKTGAI
+305 GDKTGAV

-350 PPVTMSSNAL
+350 PPVTLSSNAL
-360 VDLPEGEGAQWRS
+360 VDLPEGEGAGWRRS
-373 FSATRWA
+373 SATRTA
-380 SSASHLYGKPVTS
+380 SSASHLYGRPVTS

-419 FLQGITQLVGHGWPY
+419 FLEGSNQLVGHGWPY

-454 HNPWWMVMPDVARYL
+454 HNPWWIVMPDVTKYL

-480 AVNDVAIYLPTAD
+480 PVDDVALYVTTAD
-493 ALAQFHAGQERN
+493 NMAQFQAGRERIGGGAGGGMG
-505 SINGN
+505 SN
-510 VAGVMGPDAIPQVL
+510 VEAQVL
-524 DAGFNFDAIDDEAIA
+524 DAGFNFDFIDDEAIA

-562 RIRAYAEAGGKVVAT
+562 KIQAYAEAGGKVVAT

-585 GLAEAEG
+585 GLAEAES
-592 DTPRIRALA
+592 DTPQIRELVR
-601 SALFE
+601 ALFE

-612 KFVKDEQSLGKELAA
+612 RFVKDEQSLGKELAG
-627 LYAPDVRIRSGAA
+627 LDAPDVRISSNAA

-673 KGLKPEWWDPFS
+673 K
-685 GKRSAAR
+685 A
-692 TASGEGAAVALDLEP
+692 
-707 YESRVLVYS
+707 
-716 ANAMAPAPAPAPTAT
+716 
-731 AASGARAPLNLSS
+731 
-744 DWKVAFGNG
+744 
-753 RTAEM
+753 
-758 RELRPWTDI
+758 
-767 EETRFF
+767 
-773 SGQATY
+773 
-779 EKTADVPEAWL
+779 
-790 RSGGEIYLNFGVGK
+790 
-804 PAAQN
+804 
-809 RRGGAAIESPVREA
+809 
-823 AQVYVNG
+823 
-830 GLAGSVWKPPYEVD
+830 
-844 VTGLLRAGGNT
+844 
-855 IRVVVANL
+855 
-863 GINRLAGTS
+863 
-872 LPNYRLLNVLYGER
+872 
-886 FQEQDLQNLQPV
+886 
-898 ACGMLGPVTLT
+898 
-909 AR
+909 

>member
-1 MRMNPALRRLA
+1 MLAIPALRRLA
-12 LLIPAA
+12 ILIPAA
-18 AVLAMAADADL
+18 AVLAMAADADM
-29 ETVRR
+29 ESVRR
-34 SFENPPDDARIM
+34 SFENPPDEARIM
-46 MRWWWFGPGVTKTEI
+46 MRWWWFGPGVAKAEI

-78 QPVYPMALDD
+78 QPVYPMALDN
-88 PETGFHNIRYLSD
+88 PETGFHNLPYLSD

-154 EASSVRMP
+154 GASSVRMP

-168 KLLAVFVARGD
+168 KLLAVFLARGD
-179 AKQFAPTGIRQV
+179 AKQFAPAGIRQI
-191 PIFKGDWQPVGAG
+191 PIFKGDWQPLGADT
-204 EGEPRVALF
+204 GEPRVALF

-254 MQAFGANPPYA
+254 MQALGANPPYA
-265 VFSDSLEV
+265 IFSDSLEV
-273 FASDW
+273 FGSDW
-278 TPNLLEEFRRRR
+278 TPNLLEEFRQRR
-290 GYDLTPYLPALIGDI
+290 GYDLTPYLPALVGDI
-305 GDKTGAI
+305 GAQTGAI
-312 RHDWGQT
+312 RNDWGKT

-350 PPVTMSSNAL
+350 PPVTLSSNAL

-373 FSATRWA
+373 FSASRTA

-413 SQADLF
+413 AQADLN
-419 FLQGITQLVGHGWPY
+419 FLEGINQLVGHGWPY
-434 SPPEAGEPGW
+434 SAPEAGEPGW
-444 RFYAAAVFDD
+444 RFYASAVFND
-454 HNPWWMVMPDVARYL
+454 HNPWWIVMPEVAKYL

-480 AVNDVAIYLPTAD
+480 PANDVAIYAATAD
-493 ALAQFHAGQERN
+493 NMAQYQAGRERIGGMTGDRTA
-505 SINGN
+505 SV
-510 VAGVMGPDAIPQVL
+510 VAAQVL
-524 DAGFNFDAIDDEAIA
+524 DAGFNFDSIDDEAIA

-562 RIRAYAEAGGKVVAT
+562 KIQAYAGAGGKVVAT
-577 RRTPSLAP
+577 GRIPSLAP
-585 GLAEAEG
+585 GMAEAER
-592 DTPRIRALA
+592 DTPPIRELA
-601 SALFE
+601 RALFE
-606 AAGARG
+606 AAGAPG
-612 KFVKDEQSLGKELAA
+612 KLVKDEQSLGKELAA
-627 LYAPDVRIRSGAA
+627 LYPPDVRVSLDAA

-647 KVADGEIYFIVN
+647 KMADGEIYFIAN
-659 TANTPVHTQAAFRV
+659 TANTPVHTQAVFRV

-685 GKRSAAR
+685 GKRSAAK
-692 TASGEGAAVALDLEP
+692 TVSGDGAAVALDLQP
-707 YESRVLVYS
+707 YESRVLVFS
-716 ANAMAPAPAPAPTAT
+716 ANAMAPTPAPAPV
-731 AASGARAPLNLSS
+731 ARAPVDLSS
-744 DWKVAFGNG
+744 DWKVAFGDG
-753 RTAEM
+753 HTTEM
-758 RELRPWTDI
+758 RELKSWTETED
-767 EETRFF
+767 TRFF

-779 EKTADVPEAWL
+779 EKTLDLPELWA
-790 RSGGEIYLNFGVGK
+790 RSGGAIYLDFGVGK
-804 PAAQN
+804 PVAQD
-809 RRGGAAIESPVREA
+809 RRGGAALEGPVREA

-830 GLAGSVWKPPYEVD
+830 RLAGSVWKPPYDVD
-844 VTGLLRAGGNT
+844 VSGLLRAGANT

-872 LPNYRLLNVLYGER
+872 LPNYRLLNLRYGER
-886 FQEQDLQNLQPV
+886 FQEQDMRNVQPV
-898 ACGMLGPVTLT
+898 PCGMLGPVTLV

>member
-1 MRMNPALRRLA
+1 MRMMIALRRLA
-12 LLIPAA
+12 ILIPAA
-18 AVLAMAADADL
+18 AVLAVAADADI
-29 ETVRR
+29 ESVRR

-46 MRWWWFGPGVTKTEI
+46 MRWWWFGPGVTKAEI

-101 EFLDVLRFTS
+101 EFIDVLRFTS

-120 LDLTLGSGWPFGGP
+120 LDLTLGSGWPYGGP

-154 EASSVRMP
+154 GASSVRMP

-168 KLLAVFVARGD
+168 KLLAVFLARGD
-179 AKQFAPTGIRQV
+179 AKQFAPTGIRQI
-191 PIFKGDWQPVGAG
+191 PISKGDRLPLGAG
-204 EGEPRVALF
+204 ASEPQVALF

-232 YVLDHYDRSAI
+232 YVLDHYDRSAV

-273 FASDW
+273 YASDW
-278 TPNLLEEFRRRR
+278 TPKLLEEFRQRR
-290 GYDLTPYLPALIGDI
+290 GYDLTPYLPALAGDI
-305 GDKTGAI
+305 GDKTAAI

-319 LYELADDNYL
+319 LYELSDENYL

-336 HRHGTRFRSQTYGM
+336 HQHGTRFRSQTYGM

-360 VDLPEGEGAQWRS
+360 VDLPEGEGAQWRR

-413 SQADLF
+413 SQADLYL
-419 FLQGITQLVGHGWPY
+419 LQGVNQLFGHGWPY

-454 HNPWWMVMPDVARYL
+454 HNPWWIVMPDVAKYL

-480 AVNDVAIYLPTAD
+480 PVNDVAIYLPTAD
-493 ALAQFHAGQERN
+493 ALAQFHAGQDRN
-505 SINGN
+505 EINAN
-510 VAGVMGPDAIPQVL
+510 VSAVMGPNVISQVL
-524 DAGFNFDAIDDEAIA
+524 DAGFNLDAIDDEAIA
-539 QVGIPYPVLILPNV
+539 QVGVHYPVLILPNV

-562 RIRAYAEAGGKVVAT
+562 KIRAYAEAGGKVVAT
-577 RRTPSLAP
+577 RRTPALAP
-585 GLAEAEG
+585 GLPEAES
-592 DTPRIRALA
+592 DTPQIREQAR
-601 SALFE
+601 ALFE

-612 KFVKDEQSLGKELAA
+612 KFLKDEQSLGQELAA
-627 LYAPDVRIRSGAA
+627 LYAPDVRIRSDAA
-640 SIGVVHR
+640 SIGIMHR

-673 KGLKPEWWDPFS
+673 KDLKPEWWDPFS

-692 TASGEGAAVALDLEP
+692 AASGESAAVALDLEP

-716 ANAMAPAPAPAPTAT
+716 ASAMAPAPGPEGTPASA
-731 AASGARAPLNLSS
+731 ARAPVDLSS

-753 RTAEM
+753 STAQM
-758 RELRPWTDI
+758 RELRSWTDT

-779 EKTADVPEAWL
+779 EKTVDLPETWV
-790 RSGGEIYLNFGVGK
+790 RSGGEIYLNFGAGK
-804 PAAQN
+804 PAAQD

-830 GLAGSVWKPPYEVD
+830 SLAGSVWKPPYEVD
-844 VTGLLRAGGNT
+844 VTRLLRAGSNT

-872 LPNYRLLNVLYGER
+872 LPNYRLLNVRYGER
-886 FQEQDLQNLQPV
+886 FQEQDMQAVQPV
-898 ACGMLGPVTLT
+898 PCGMLGPVRLV

>member
-1 MRMNPALRRLA
+1 MRMITALRRLA
-12 LLIPAA
+12 ILIPAA
-18 AVLAMAADADL
+18 AVLAMAADTNI
-29 ETVRR
+29 ETLRR
-34 SFENPPDDARIM
+34 PFENPPDDARIM
-46 MRWWWFGPGVTKTEI
+46 MRWWWFGPGVTKAEI

-154 EASSVRMP
+154 GASSVSMP

-179 AKQFAPTGIRQV
+179 AKQFAPTGIRQIR
-191 PIFKGDWQPVGAG
+191 IFKGDWQPVGGAS

-218 TGQMVKRAAVGAEG
+218 TGQVVKRAAVGAEG

-273 FASDW
+273 FYSDW
-278 TPNLLEEFRRRR
+278 TPRLLEEFRKRR
-290 GYDLTPYLPALIGDI
+290 GYDLTPYLPALVGDI
-305 GDKTGAI
+305 GAQTGAI
-312 RHDWGQT
+312 RHDWGKT

-350 PPVTMSSNAL
+350 PPVTLSSNAL

-373 FSATRWA
+373 FSASRTA
-380 SSASHLYGKPVTS
+380 SSASHLYGRPVTS

-413 SQADLF
+413 AQADLN
-419 FLQGITQLVGHGWPY
+419 FLEGINQLVGHGWPY
-434 SPPEAGEPGW
+434 SAPEAAEPGW
-444 RFYAAAVFDD
+444 RFYASAVFND
-454 HNPWWMVMPDVARYL
+454 HNPWWMVMPDVTKYL

-480 AVNDVAIYLPTAD
+480 PVNDVAIYIATAD
-493 ALAQFHAGQERN
+493 NMARYQAGRERIGGTTGGGMG
-505 SINGN
+505 SD
-510 VAGVMGPDAIPQVL
+510 VAAQVL
-524 DAGFNFDAIDDEAIA
+524 DAGFNFDSIDDEAIV
-539 QVGIPYPVLILPNV
+539 QVGVPYPVLILPNV

-562 RIRAYAEAGGKVVAT
+562 KIQAYAEAGGKVVAT

-585 GLAEAEG
+585 GLAEAES
-592 DTPRIRALA
+592 DTPRIRELA
-601 SALFE
+601 RALFD

-612 KFVKDEQSLGKELAA
+612 KLVKDEQSLGKELAA
-627 LYAPDVRIRSGAA
+627 LEAPDVRFSSDAA

-647 KVADGEIYFIVN
+647 KIADSEIYFIVN

-673 KGLKPEWWDPFS
+673 KGLKAEWWNPFN
-685 GKRSAAR
+685 GKPSAA
-692 TASGEGAAVALDLEP
+692 GGAEVALDMLP
-707 YESRVLVYS
+707 YESRVLVFS
-716 ANAMAPAPAPAPTAT
+716 ANAMAPTPAPAPVV
-731 AASGARAPLNLSS
+731 RAPLDLSS
-744 DWKVAFGNG
+744 DWKVTFGNG
-753 RTAEM
+753 HTVEM
-758 RELRPWTDI
+758 RELRSWTDT

-779 EKTADVPEAWL
+779 ERTIDLTEAWT
-790 RSGGEIYLNFGVGK
+790 RSGGEVYLNFGAGK

-823 AQVYVNG
+823 AHVYING
-830 GLAGSVWKPPYEVD
+830 SLAGSVWKPPYEVD
-844 VTGLLRAGGNT
+844 ATGLLRAGSNT

-872 LPNYRLLNVLYGER
+872 LPNYRLLNLRYGER
-886 FQEQDLQNLQPV
+886 FQEQDMQNVQPV
-898 ACGMLGPVTLT
+898 PCGMLGPVTLT
-909 AR
+909 ER

>member
-1 MRMNPALRRLA
+1 MFTALRRLA
-12 LLIPAA
+12 LLLPAA
-18 AVLAMAADADL
+18 AVLAIAADADI
-29 ETVRR
+29 ESVRR

-46 MRWWWFGPGVTKTEI
+46 MRWWWFGPGVAKAEI

-88 PETGFHNIRYLSD
+88 AGTGFHNIRYLSD

-144 LRCDRVPVPP
+144 LRCDRIPVPAG
-154 EASSVRMP
+154 ASSVRMP

-168 KLLAVFVARGD
+168 KLLAVFVATGD

-191 PIFKGDWQPVGAG
+191 PIPQGDRQPVGADA
-204 EGEPRVALF
+204 GEPRVALF

-254 MQAFGANPPYA
+254 MQAFAANPPYA

-273 FASDW
+273 FGSDW
-278 TPNLLEEFRRRR
+278 TPNLLEEFRKRR
-290 GYDLTPYLPALIGDI
+290 GYDLTPYLPALVGDI
-305 GDKTGAI
+305 GAQTGAI
-312 RHDWGQT
+312 RHDWGKT

-329 RPVTEWA
+329 RPMTEWA
-336 HRHGTRFRSQTYGM
+336 HQHGTRFRSQTYGM
-350 PPVTMSSNAL
+350 PPVTLSSNAL

-373 FSATRWA
+373 FSASRTA
-380 SSASHLYGKPVTS
+380 SSASHLYGKAVTS

-413 SQADLF
+413 VQADLN
-419 FLQGITQLVGHGWPY
+419 FLEGINQLVGHGWPY
-434 SPPEAGEPGW
+434 SAPEAAEPGW
-444 RFYAAAVFDD
+444 RFYAAAVFND
-454 HNPWWMVMPDVARYL
+454 HNPWWMVMPDVAKYL

-480 AVNDVAIYLPTAD
+480 PVNDVAIYLATAD
-493 ALAQFHAGQERN
+493 NMAQYQAGRERIGGITGGGTG
-505 SINGN
+505 SD
-510 VAGVMGPDAIPQVL
+510 VAAQVL
-524 DAGFNFDAIDDEAIA
+524 DAGFNFDSIDDEAIA
-539 QVGIPYPVLILPNV
+539 QVGIPNPVLILPNV

-562 RIRAYAEAGGKVVAT
+562 KIQAYAEAGGKVVAT

-585 GLAEAEG
+585 GLKEAES
-592 DTPRIRALA
+592 DTPRIRELA
-601 SALFE
+601 RALFE
-606 AAGARG
+606 TAGARG
-612 KFVKDEQSLGKELAA
+612 KFLKDEQSLGKELAA
-627 LYAPDVRIRSGAA
+627 LEAPDVRFSSDAA
-640 SIGVVHR
+640 SLGVVHR
-647 KVADGEIYFIVN
+647 KIADSEIYFIVN

-673 KGLKPEWWDPFS
+673 KGLKAEWWDPFN

-692 TASGEGAAVALDLEP
+692 ATSAGGAEVALDMLP
-707 YESRVLVYS
+707 YESRVLVFS
-716 ANAMAPAPAPAPTAT
+716 ANAMAQTPAPVPVV
-731 AASGARAPLNLSS
+731 RAPLDLSS

-753 RTAEM
+753 HTAEM
-758 RELRPWTDI
+758 RELKSWTDT

-779 EKTADVPEAWL
+779 EKTFDLPEAWV
-790 RSGGEIYLNFGVGK
+790 RSAGAIYLNFGAGK

-823 AQVYVNG
+823 AQVYING
-830 GLAGSVWKPPYEVD
+830 SLAGSVWKPPYEVD
-844 VTGLLRAGGNT
+844 ATRLLRAGSNT

-863 GINRLAGTS
+863 GINRLAGMS
-872 LPNYRLLNVLYGER
+872 RPDYRLLNLRYGER
-886 FQEQDLQNLQPV
+886 FQEQDWQNVQPV
-898 ACGMLGPVTLT
+898 PCGMLGPVTL
-909 AR
+909 ASR